1 MLGKCGGPARSGPRL
16 SRKKEEYFML
26 LANNERD
33 CGARAE
39 LADAYGLLREFWD
52 TIENSMEGDHPVKT
66 RLEAWLSRFEATTAL
81 QSGE

>member
-16 SRKKEEYFML
+16 RRKKEEYFML

-33 CGARAE
+33 CGTRAE

-52 TIENSMEGDHPVKT
+52 TLENSMEGDHPVK
-66 RLEAWLSRFEATTAL
+66 
-81 QSGE
+81 

>member
-33 CGARAE
+33 CGTRAE

-52 TIENSMEGDHPVKT
+52 TLENSMEGDHPVK
-66 RLEAWLSRFEATTAL
+66 
-81 QSGE
+81 

>member
-52 TIENSMEGDHPVKT
+52 TLENSMEGGHPVK
-66 RLEAWLSRFEATTAL
+66 
-81 QSGE
+81 